1 MSAAPA
7 SPSIGALPFAAP
19 TPGASLLL
27 SHTPAPSQTI
37 LIIGSGNLATSRTF
51 AALEAGLKPLLLP
64 IPSLSSATTTTAPQ
78 LSEELQWRASQGQI
92 EVVSEEG
99 QDWDALVHADR
110 QAWTALVDKLDQLNA
125 VDGNSDDDG
134 DAPRLFAICVT
145 DTLTSSNVAAPS
157 SSASSTTAKT
167 PLDLALARAALLANI
182 CRKRRILLNVA
193 DRPQLCTFSFP
204 AVHRFQLVQAP
215 PPTSN
220 SSAPSTASSLQIA
233 ITTNGK
239 GCRLASRIR
248 REIVSA
254 LPRNV
259 GDAVETV
266 GWLRSLAKDEV
277 RIPQST
283 TTPTISSSSAFSA
296 TVRTPSGLRHED
308 NDDGQNTPRRRT
320 SVVASSED
328 RGDASSYFTP
338 RIGSTE
344 APTTAA
350 GRLARQVDEE
360 DTSYDPQPLNSP
372 VPQLS
377 YSRAKGAPASAVA
390 PAQADPEQAQ
400 RRMRWVS
407 QISEYWPIEYLG
419 SLRSKPDEMRELLD
433 TYGGAARASGSGSSS
448 SRQLPPPPPP
458 PPQEPPSFTSPFAS
472 EKTELTDDASTRHP
486 QTSST
491 ELPNDIDEAQDRAL
505 RAAHESMR
513 RRSEAASIVAP
524 IVDDGENVQA
534 NREREED
541 EESTRGRSTIAGSR
555 VFSSK
560 DSVRSQSV
568 HSLSLA
574 LPLSAQR
581 TKTEGHVYLLGSGP
595 GHPGLLTQFAYALLT
610 SPTTDLILSDKLVPS
625 SILAL
630 IPRSTPIEIAR
641 KFPGNAEA
649 AQSELIEK
657 ALKAAKEE
665 GKIVV
670 RLKQGDPFVYGRGGE
685 EVLAFRAAGVGC
697 TVVPGISSAFAGP
710 LMLGIAVTQRGAA
723 DTFVLCTGVGRGGK
737 SVALPG
743 YQRST
748 TLALLMGVARL
759 KSLVTTLTSDVESTE
774 GGGRRGTAFP
784 PYLPVAIIERAS
796 SADQRLVA
804 STLENIV
811 GALERC
817 GEQRPPGM
825 ILIGWTVLALEGE
838 GGDASILDDGE
849 VLGEGSAELEVR
861 DRARVER
868 WLGGKGYIVREGL
881 DQAYAE
887 AAAGFLAS
895 GGL

>member
-1 MSAAPA
+1 MSAAA
-7 SPSIGALPFAAP
+7 PSSSSSAGALPFAAP

-27 SHTPAPSQTI
+27 SHTPASSQTI
-37 LIIGSGNLATSRTF
+37 LIIGSSNLASSRTL
-51 AALEAGLKPLLLP
+51 AALEAGLKPVLFP
-64 IPSLSSATTTTAPQ
+64 VSTASQ
-78 LSEELQWRASQGQI
+78 LTEELRWRVLQRQVDLVQPSDGEA
-92 EVVSEEG
+92 EG
-99 QDWDALVHADR
+99 EGEGDGNGDALLHADPH
-110 QAWTALVDKLDQLNA
+110 AWNALIDKLDQQPLSTEEN
-125 VDGNSDDDG
+125 DEH
-134 DAPRLFAICVT
+134 APRLFAICVT
-145 DTLTSSNVAAPS
+145 DTLTSSNNAAPPS
-157 SSASSTTAKT
+157 SSSPSAKS
-167 PLDLALARAALLANI
+167 PLDLALARAALLATI

-204 AVHRFQLVQAP
+204 AVHRFQLVQP
-215 PPTSN
+215 PPSN
-220 SSAPSTASSLQIA
+220 SVVGSTPAPTASSLQIA

-266 GWLRSLAKDEV
+266 GWLRSLAKDEL
-277 RIPQST
+277 RLPATTTTT
-283 TTPTISSSSAFSA
+283 TTPRVTSSSRFHAA
-296 TVRTPSGLRHED
+296 SGLRQED
-308 NDDGQNTPRRRT
+308 NVDGQSTPRRKSSIGAP
-320 SVVASSED
+320 SVKES
-328 RGDASSYFTP
+328 DATSYFTP
-338 RIGSTE
+338 QIEYTTA
-344 APTTAA
+344 APTTTAA
-350 GRLARQVDEE
+350 RQLARQVDEE

-377 YSRAKGAPASAVA
+377 YNNSNNSRAGTAAPV
-390 PAQADPEQAQ
+390 PADPEQAQ

-419 SLRSKPDEMRELLD
+419 SLRSRPEEMRELLD
-433 TYGGAARASGSGSSS
+433 TYGGAVRASPSS
-448 SRQLPPPPPP
+448 SRQPPPPPLP
-458 PPQEPPSFTSPFAS
+458 PAAAQQVDAPSFISPFGG
-472 EKTELTDDASTRHP
+472 EKVHP
-486 QTSST
+486 PYVEMS
-491 ELPNDIDEAQDRAL
+491 NDIDEAQDRAL
-505 RAAHESMR
+505 RAAHDSMR
-513 RRSEAASIVAP
+513 RRSEAASIVLPAADGGEKQ
-524 IVDDGENVQA
+524 VEGEDDDA
-534 NREREED
+534 A
-541 EESTRGRSTIAGSR
+541 RGRSNTRPETRST
-555 VFSSK
+555 SSPNPA
-560 DSVRSQSV
+560 RSESV
-568 HSLSLA
+568 HSLSLT
-574 LPLSAQR
+574 LPASAHHVPA
-581 TKTEGHVYLLGSGP
+581 KGHVYLLGSGP

-610 SPTTDLILSDKLVPS
+610 SPSTDLILSDKLVPS

-630 IPRSTPIEIAR
+630 IPRSTPVEIAR

-657 ALKAAKEE
+657 ALEAAQEGS

-743 YQRST
+743 YSRST

-759 KSLVTTLTSDVESTE
+759 KAMVHTLTSTDEGAESTE
-774 GGGRRGTAFP
+774 GGGRRGKPFP

-825 ILIGWTVLALEGE
+825 ILVGWTVLALEGE
-838 GGDASILDDGE
+838 KGDASILDDGE
-849 VLGEGSAELEVR
+849 VLGEGSAELERKDR
-861 DRARVER
+861 DRVQR
-868 WLGGKGYIVREGL
+868 WLGGRGYVVREGL

-887 AAAGFLAS
+887 AAMGFLAN
-895 GGL
+895 GGR